1 MKNFIPNVGKYITD
15 TWSAITGLGII
26 KIFIVI
32 IVTAM
37 FTIAFSPNIILRLIE
52 KEKIEIS
59 REKKE
64 FRKENDP
71 IIRQALHDIIYE
83 VGACRAS
90 VLEFHN
96 GKENPS
102 GLGFYYVDMNYE
114 VTRNRIGFVSEQ
126 YTNINMSLLEMP
138 NILYMNG
145 YWYGTVEELKI
156 IDPKLGHMI
165 EENGTKWIAFLLLE
179 SSIELG
185 ILELSFTEEPV
196 NKQYVG
202 RQLRKTGAM
211 VSGKLDFANRKKEK
225 SWLKFFG
232 I

>member
-1 MKNFIPNVGKYITD
+1 MKDFIPNVGKYISD
-15 TWSAITGLGII
+15 VWDAVKKHGIL
-26 KIFIVI
+26 KIFVVI
-32 IVTAM
+32 IVTMM

-64 FRKENDP
+64 FRRENDP
-71 IIRQALHDIIYE
+71 LIRQALHDIVYE

-114 VTRNRIGFVSEQ
+114 VTRDRVGFISDQ

-138 NILYMNG
+138 DILYING
-145 YWYGTVEELKI
+145 YWYGTVEELKNV
-156 IDPKLGHMI
+156 DPKLGSMI
-165 EENGTKWIAFLLLE
+165 ESNGTKWIAFMLLE
-179 SSIELG
+179 SSVELG
-185 ILELSFTEEPV
+185 ILEISFSEEPN
-196 NKQYVG
+196 NKQEIG
-202 RQLRKTGAM
+202 RKLRKTGAM
-211 VSGKLDFANRKKEK
+211 VSGKLDYANWKREK
-225 SWLKFFG
+225 FWLRIFG
-232 I
+232 L